1 MAGEDMEHADM
12 IEKWKNEWEP
22 PMRAGRNL
30 RGHQKAAVAFLHHC
44 QQNFGFALL
53 GDAMGIGKVYL
64 ILLLLNPDD

>member
-44 QQNFGFALL
+44 Q
-53 GDAMGIGKVYL
+53 
-64 ILLLLNPDD
+64 